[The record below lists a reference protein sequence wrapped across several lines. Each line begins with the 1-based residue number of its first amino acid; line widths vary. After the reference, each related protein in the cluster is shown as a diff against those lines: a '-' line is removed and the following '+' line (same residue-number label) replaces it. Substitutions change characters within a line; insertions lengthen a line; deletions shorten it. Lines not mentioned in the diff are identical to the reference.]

1 MLKYRAVDV
10 YLIEIPIYRY
20 YTVEL
25 PLIGKGA
32 VEVSGLPKNLLIMQI
47 FLKAAGV
54 LKLHSYLFKGFRKP
68 PVQS

>member
-1 MLKYRAVDV
+1 MLKYRAVEV
-10 YLIEIPIYRY
+10 YLIDIPIS

-32 VEVSGLPKNLLIMQI
+32 VEVSGLPKNILIMQS

-54 LKLHSYLFKGFRKP
+54 LKLHSYLHRWA
-68 PVQS
+68 SLTRNLTS